1 MKEGLQMAIVEY
13 KNINLSFDRKII
25 LENFSLRINPG
36 EKILIS
42 GKSGKGKSTLL
53 RMLLGFQTPDSG
65 QIFIDDKKL
74 SGDKIFDFRKYYAY
88 VNQDITIRNGKVC
101 EILKEI
107 STYKGNN
114 FTGIIA
120 DELLDQF
127 EMSKELLEKKTSD
140 LSGGERG
147 RLGIVLAIM
156 LDRPIFLLD
165 EVTSALDAQLKEKV
179 VRYFE
184 QTDKTVISISHDP
197 EWSKNDIFRKVVW

>member
-1 MKEGLQMAIVEY
+1 MAIVEY
-13 KNINLSFDRKII
+13 KNINLSFDSKIV

-65 QIFIDDKKL
+65 QIFIDGKEL
-74 SGDKIFDFRKYYAY
+74 SDDKIYDFRKYYAY
-88 VNQDITIRNGKVC
+88 VNQDITIRNGKVN
-101 EILKEI
+101 EVLKEI

-114 FTGIIA
+114 FTGTLSK
-120 DELLDQF
+120 ELLEQF
-127 EMSKELLEKKTSD
+127 EMNKELLEKKTSE
-140 LSGGERG
+140 LSGGERQ

-165 EVTSALDAQLKEKV
+165 EVTSALDVELKEKV
-179 VRYFE
+179 VQYFE

-197 EWSKNDIFRKVVW
+197 EWSKNGIFRKVVW

>member
-1 MKEGLQMAIVEY
+1 MAIVEY
-13 KNINLSFDRKII
+13 NNINLSFDRKII

-65 QIFIDDKKL
+65 QIFIDGKEL
-74 SGDKIFDFRKYYAY
+74 SNDKIFDFRKYYAY
-88 VNQDITIRNGKVC
+88 VNQDITIRNEKVR
-101 EILKEI
+101 EVLKEI

-114 FTGIIA
+114 FTGTLSE
-120 DELLDQF
+120 ELLEQF
-127 EMSKELLEKKTSD
+127 EMNKELLEKKTSD
-140 LSGGERG
+140 LSGGERQ

-179 VRYFE
+179 VQYFE

-197 EWSKNDIFRKVVW
+197 EWSKNDIFRKVVL